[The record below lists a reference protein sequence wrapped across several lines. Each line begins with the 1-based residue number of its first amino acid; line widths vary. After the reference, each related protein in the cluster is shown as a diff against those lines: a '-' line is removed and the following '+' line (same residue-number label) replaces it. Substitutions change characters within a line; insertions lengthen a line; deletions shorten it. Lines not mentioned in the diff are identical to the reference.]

1 METKLKISGNWNDVK
16 AKLKQKNPSLT
27 DADLAFSPGQEEDL
41 VMRLSKKLNKS
52 HDEIVDMIEDLQ
64 SKGQEKE
71 GEQREREGG
80 QREQEGSQREREG
93 RQEKESGQKEKSK
106 NY

>member
-1 METKLKISGNWNDVK
+1 METKLKIKGNFSDLK
-16 AKLKQKNPSLT
+16 AKLKQQNPSLT
-27 DADLAFSPGQEEDL
+27 DTDLSYSAGQEDEL

-64 SKGQEKE
+64 SKGHERE
-71 GEQREREGG
+71 GREGG
-80 QREQEGSQREREG
+80 QREREG
-93 RQEKESGQKEKSK
+93 REKEKESGQKEKSK